1 MQMRH
6 VEIVYSVKTKSTEN
20 WICVWLEVASIF
32 LSLVFEKKKRKKKK
46 KEMAGKEAFQDDQ
59 VQVCFQ
65 YFNCVLRQNFQVT
78 HWDRL
83 LR

>member
-1 MQMRH
+1 
-6 VEIVYSVKTKSTEN
+6 
-20 WICVWLEVASIF
+20 
-32 LSLVFEKKKRKKKK
+32 
-46 KEMAGKEAFQDDQ
+46 MAGKEAFQDDQ

>member
-32 LSLVFEKKKRKKKK
+32 LSLVFEKKKKEKKKK
-46 KEMAGKEAFQDDQ
+46 WLAKKLFKMIR
-59 VQVCFQ
+59 CR
-65 YFNCVLRQNFQVT
+65 CVFSILIVYCDKIFK
-78 HWDRL
+78 
-83 LR
+83 

>member
-46 KEMAGKEAFQDDQ
+46 RNGWQRSFS
-59 VQVCFQ
+59 
-65 YFNCVLRQNFQVT
+65 R
-78 HWDRL
+78 
-83 LR
+83 